1 MGMLNGWLAR
11 RQATQGS
18 TTAGPV
24 PAPSRIADGA
34 LSPRLAQE
42 QRIHRKAAAYRAHL
56 QRGAAARQAR
66 EAQAERA
73 RLQRAQDEFEDD
85 CARSLAEGFSH
96 FPHDRDGVP
105 GPQVRRLEGTEDGGP
120 FYGFVRW

>member
-1 MGMLNGWLAR
+1 MGMLSRWIAR
-11 RQATQGS
+11 RQAAQGAMTPES
-18 TTAGPV
+18 E
-24 PAPSRIADGA
+24 PALSRIADGA

-42 QRIHRKAAAYRAHL
+42 QRIHRKAAAYRAQL
-56 QRGAAARQAR
+56 QREAAARQAR

-73 RLQRAQDEFEDD
+73 RLQRAQAEFEDG

-105 GPQVRRLEGTEDGGP
+105 GPQIRPFEGTEGGP
-120 FYGFVRW
+120 FYGIVRW

>member
-1 MGMLNGWLAR
+1 MGLLSWLRGA
-11 RQATQGS
+11 
-18 TTAGPV
+18 AGPEQADRNSPSGPGRGV
-24 PAPSRIADGA
+24 P

-42 QRIHRKAAAYRAHL
+42 QRIHRKAAAYRAQL
-56 QRGAAARQAR
+56 QREAAARQAR
-66 EAQAERA
+66 EVQQERA

-96 FPHDRDGVP
+96 FPHDRDGVA